1 MDYNQSQNNE
11 YIILLSQSLEQTR
24 ILEEKVRKIELK
36 LEDEKN
42 MIWDEKSNK
51 MRENSTVH
59 TYCTTKISDM
69 NYFK

>member
-1 MDYNQSQNNE
+1 MIKIMIMINIDYYNR
-11 YIILLSQSLEQTR
+11 LDF
-24 ILEEKVRKIELK
+24 KVRKIELK

-42 MIWDEKSNK
+42 MIWNEKSNK

-59 TYCTTKISDM
+59 TYCTTKLSDM